1 MDQEG
6 QSGHVAYLLHK
17 LRYINILENMHQSDY
32 AGSQMGQAVS
42 VQEGQSII
50 KRRLETTTDLP
61 KVLVQVKSSST
72 EESDGEVER
81 PDTQRRAVLQ
91 GVLSHLS
98 TDLVHELMD
107 MLER

>member
-6 QSGHVAYLLHK
+6 QSSHVAYLLHK

-42 VQEGQSII
+42 VQGQSII
-50 KRRLETTTDLP
+50 KRRTETTTDLP
-61 KVLVQVKSSST
+61 EVLLVQVKSSST

-81 PDTQRRAVLQ
+81 SDTQRRAVLQ